1 MANEPGFQYHPPQ
14 DPLKIL
20 HVDKDILCV
29 VKPSGLLSVPGRGE
43 QRHDSL
49 YTRVLKEYPL
59 AQMVHRL
66 DMDTSGV
73 MIIALRRKAER
84 ELKAQFRERK
94 IQKRY
99 EAIVFGHP
107 NEKGTIDAPLVP
119 HPTQKMRYCVHE
131 EGKSSVT
138 NFTRLSSNETCSLLA
153 LFPLTGR
160 SHQLRVHLLHIGCPI
175 VGDRFYAPL
184 KVLEMG
190 ERLLLHAT
198 DIWCTHPYS
207 GEPLHFTAASKFET
221 LV

>member
-43 QRHDSL
+43 ERQDSL
-49 YTRVLKEYPL
+49 YTRILKEYPL

-66 DMDTSGV
+66 DMDTSGA

-107 NEKGTIDAPLVP
+107 MKKV
-119 HPTQKMRYCVHE
+119 
-131 EGKSSVT
+131 
-138 NFTRLSSNETCSLLA
+138 RLML
-153 LFPLTGR
+153 P
-160 SHQLRVHLLHIGCPI
+160 
-175 VGDRFYAPL
+175 
-184 KVLEMG
+184 
-190 ERLLLHAT
+190 
-198 DIWCTHPYS
+198 
-207 GEPLHFTAASKFET
+207 
-221 LV
+221 